1 MLLLSLG
8 LGLCIISLHA
18 INTTCIQ
25 LLSLRLKLLSQLCIK
40 GLHATKNNMY
50 STIFSGIRINDLDS
64 NLDLLFDASSI
75 NNNTNTHMIIHT

>member
-18 INTTCIQ
+18 FNTTCIQ

-40 GLHATKNNMY
+40 GLHATK
-50 STIFSGIRINDLDS
+50 TTCT
-64 NLDLLFDASSI
+64 LLFSLGLG
-75 NNNTNTHMIIHT
+75 

>member
-1 MLLLSLG
+1 MLLLSLW

-40 GLHATKNNMY
+40 GLHATK
-50 STIFSGIRINDLDS
+50 TTCT
-64 NLDLLFDASSI
+64 LLFSLGLG
-75 NNNTNTHMIIHT
+75 